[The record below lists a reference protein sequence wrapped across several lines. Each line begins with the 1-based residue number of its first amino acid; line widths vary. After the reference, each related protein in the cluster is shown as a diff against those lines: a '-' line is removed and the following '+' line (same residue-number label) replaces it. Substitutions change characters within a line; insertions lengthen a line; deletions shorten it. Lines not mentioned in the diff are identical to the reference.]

1 VLQPVIEKLGPLR
14 DARCAIVGAGGAASA
29 ALWSLRREGARATVF
44 ARNVE
49 KGKSLA
55 EKFAARCENLEA
67 ARFDGFDLVINATP
81 LGTRGQRENETPAIS
96 NQLRGA
102 RFAYDLVYNP
112 IQTRFLREAREA
124 GCETLG
130 GLSMLVQQATEQF
143 KLWTGADAPIEVMRD
158 AAGRAL
164 H

>member
-1 VLQPVIEKLGPLR
+1 RV
-14 DARCAIVGAGGAASA
+14 
-29 ALWSLRREGARATVF
+29 TVF

-49 KGKSLA
+49 KANSLA
-55 EKFAARCENLEA
+55 EKFGAGCENLEA

-81 LGTRGQRENETPAIS
+81 LGTCGQRENETPAIS

-112 IQTRFLREAREA
+112 TETEFMREARDA

-143 KLWTGADAPIEVMRD
+143 KLWTGADAPIEAMRD
-158 AAGRAL
+158 AAERAL
-164 H
+164 Q